1 MNIDKTDFVNLL
13 AEFGSDIS
21 TPSSSFKGIYVPL
34 QVAKQLP
41 DVKLESG
48 DAVVYTDPAE
58 SLTLGELLSFQ
69 GKSFLLVSNSKIQ
82 YINGNPIYMVL
93 GLGRFL
99 PSLNFQSSYDICTCI
114 SLSLSSLY
122 NINQNLFSKSIP
134 ASYDISA
141 PILVSASMLFP
152 SLYNINHNL
161 FSKSVPSSY
170 DIPTPVS
177 TSFSLSSLY
186 NINQNL
192 FSKSIPASYDISAP
206 LLVSASMLFPSLYN
220 ITQNLFSK
228 SVPAAYDILP
238 ASASIL
244 ISASM
249 LFSSRYNINHN
260 IFSKSIPASYDI
272 LPASAS
278 ILVSASS
285 LFPSRYNI
293 NQNLFSMSIPSSYDI
308 PTPVSTS
315 FSLSSLYNITQNLF
329 SKSVP
334 SSYDIPTPVSTSFS
348 LSSLY
353 NITQNLFSMSVPS
366 SYDLQVAPA
375 QVTGLRAEADEGRN
389 IRTFW
394 IPIEDEDL
402 DHYKVHRSTADA
414 FAPSDANLVGVPKTN
429 QFTHKNL
436 DSVIKYYVKVCAVN
450 KQGDSGSYSTQAYA
464 TTVE

>member
-1 MNIDKTDFVNLL
+1 MNIDKTDFINLL
-13 AEFGSDIS
+13 EEAGSEIS
-21 TPSSSFKGIYVPL
+21 TPSSSFKGIFVPL
-34 QVAKQLP
+34 QATKQLL
-41 DVKLESG
+41 DVILKPG

-58 SLTLGELLSFQ
+58 ILTLGELFSFQ

-82 YINGNPIYMVL
+82 YINGNPIYMEL
-93 GLGRFL
+93 GLERFL
-99 PSLNFQSSYDICTCI
+99 PSLNFQSSYDIRTCI

-122 NINQNLFSKSIP
+122 NINQTLFSKSIP
-134 ASYDISA
+134 SSYDISA
-141 PILVSASMLFP
+141 PILISASLLFP
-152 SLYNINHNL
+152 SLYNINQNL
-161 FSKSVPSSY
+161 FSKSIPSSY
-170 DIPTPVS
+170 DIPIPVSTSFSLSSLYNITQNLFSKSIPSSYDIPIPVS

-192 FSKSIPASYDISAP
+192 FSKSISSSYDISAP
-206 LLVSASMLFPSLYN
+206 TLVSASLLFPSL
-220 ITQNLFSK
+220 
-228 SVPAAYDILP
+228 
-238 ASASIL
+238 
-244 ISASM
+244 
-249 LFSSRYNINHN
+249 
-260 IFSKSIPASYDI
+260 
-272 LPASAS
+272 
-278 ILVSASS
+278 
-285 LFPSRYNI
+285 YNI
-293 NQNLFSMSIPSSYDI
+293 NQNLFSKSIPSSYDL

-329 SKSVP
+329 SKS
-334 SSYDIPTPVSTSFS
+334 I
-348 LSSLY
+348 
-353 NITQNLFSMSVPS
+353 PS

-402 DHYKVHRSTADA
+402 DYYKVHRSTVSD

-436 DSVIKYYVKVCAVN
+436 DSVTKYYVKVCAVN

>member
-1 MNIDKTDFVNLL
+1 MNIDKTDFINLL
-13 AEFGSDIS
+13 EEAGSEIS
-21 TPSSSFKGIYVPL
+21 TPSSSFKGIFVPL
-34 QVAKQLP
+34 QATKQLL
-41 DVKLESG
+41 DVILKPG

-58 SLTLGELLSFQ
+58 ILTLGELFSFQ

-82 YINGNPIYMVL
+82 YINGNPIYMEL
-93 GLGRFL
+93 GLERFL
-99 PSLNFQSSYDICTCI
+99 PSLNFQSSYDIRTCI

-122 NINQNLFSKSIP
+122 NINQTLFSKSIP
-134 ASYDISA
+134 SSYDISA
-141 PILVSASMLFP
+141 PILISASLLFP
-152 SLYNINHNL
+152 SLYNINQNL
-161 FSKSVPSSY
+161 FSKSIPSSY
-170 DIPTPVS
+170 DIPIPVSTSFSLSSLYNITQNLFSKSIPSSYDIPIPVSTSFSLSSLYNITQNLFSKSIPSSYDIPIPVS

-192 FSKSIPASYDISAP
+192 FSKSISSSYDISAP
-206 LLVSASMLFPSLYN
+206 TLVSASLLFPSL
-220 ITQNLFSK
+220 
-228 SVPAAYDILP
+228 
-238 ASASIL
+238 
-244 ISASM
+244 
-249 LFSSRYNINHN
+249 
-260 IFSKSIPASYDI
+260 
-272 LPASAS
+272 
-278 ILVSASS
+278 
-285 LFPSRYNI
+285 YNI
-293 NQNLFSMSIPSSYDI
+293 NQNLFSKSIPSSYDL

-329 SKSVP
+329 SKS
-334 SSYDIPTPVSTSFS
+334 I
-348 LSSLY
+348 
-353 NITQNLFSMSVPS
+353 PS

-402 DHYKVHRSTADA
+402 DYYKVHRSTVSD

-436 DSVIKYYVKVCAVN
+436 DSVTKYYVKVCAVN